1 MDLLAVTVLIEK
13 NDTSF
18 SFKHTLCIVCIMCIL
33 LCSFPVYVFA
43 DDDSSSGDISDTR
56 VYNDYYTDV
65 HVEPIINTLPE
76 GDLVE
81 VKEVRKSVTPSDSN
95 GLKAIILS
103 LIGDYE
109 TVVTDYTYQSSNG
122 YYSHSIQIEQDWS
135 WIISACIFAL
145 VIYCTI
151 RGIVALACRI

>member
-1 MDLLAVTVLIEK
+1 MSYIKHTVRIICVICLL
-13 NDTSF
+13 F
-18 SFKHTLCIVCIMCIL
+18 SFIPFYC
-33 LCSFPVYVFA
+33 FA
-43 DDDSSSGDISDTR
+43 DDVDNSGDISNNR

-95 GLKAIILS
+95 GLKAIVLS

-109 TVVTDYTYQSSNG
+109 TVITDYTYQSSNG
-122 YYSHSIQIEQDWS
+122 YYSHSIQIERDWS
-135 WIISACIFAL
+135 WIVSACIFAL
-145 VIYCTI
+145 VIFCTI

>member
-1 MDLLAVTVLIEK
+1 MAFSKYLIRTVCFICLLSCLIP
-13 NDTSF
+13 F
-18 SFKHTLCIVCIMCIL
+18 YC
-33 LCSFPVYVFA
+33 FA
-43 DDDSSSGDISDTR
+43 DDVSDSDSISDSR

-81 VKEVRKSVTPSDSN
+81 VKEVKTRVSPSDSN

-122 YYSHSIQIEQDWS
+122 YYSHSIQIERDWS
-135 WIISACIFAL
+135 WIVSACIFAL

>member
-1 MDLLAVTVLIEK
+1 MAHNKYIIRII
-13 NDTSF
+13 S
-18 SFKHTLCIVCIMCIL
+18 IVCL
-33 LCSFPVYVFA
+33 LSCLVPFYCYAVDV
-43 DDDSSSGDISDTR
+43 SDTDSVSDSR

-76 GDLVE
+76 GDLIE
-81 VKEVRKSVTPSDSN
+81 VKEVKTRVSSSDSN

-122 YYSHSIQIEQDWS
+122 YYSHSIQIERDWS
-135 WIISACIFAL
+135 WIVSACIFAL
-145 VIYCTI
+145 VIFCTI